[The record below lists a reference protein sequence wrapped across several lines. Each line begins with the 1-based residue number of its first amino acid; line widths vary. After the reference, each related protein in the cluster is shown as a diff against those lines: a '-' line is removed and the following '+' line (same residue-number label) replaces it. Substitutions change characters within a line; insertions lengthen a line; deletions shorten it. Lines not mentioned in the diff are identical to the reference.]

1 MPSENMLCTLFW
13 LPAMAMASEVELREE
28 ERMRR
33 RISVASDSLSQS
45 RMTESYRVS
54 ASLAE
59 ASAEVEHSSTL
70 TPSASRIPRRTRVV
84 ASSAHTTRLFSAIRS
99 HPKVTAGWRQ
109 VTRVT
114 GWDGEE
120 SNPHLKEVIGY
131 GADLVCVSENRQF
144 PLLRAT
150 SLGVRSSSLP
160 GARTVTSVTVP
171 ELRYRRA
178 RQHGTW
184 VL

>member
-1 MPSENMLCTLFW
+1 MPSENMLCTFFW

-59 ASAEVEHSSTL
+59 ASAAVVHSSTL
-70 TPSASRIPRRTRVV
+70 TPSASRIPRRTGVV

-114 GWDGEE
+114 GLGWRGGLAGKSVDTAPIWSICSE
-120 SNPHLKEVIGY
+120 IGSFPY
-131 GADLVCVSENRQF
+131 YERQA
-144 PLLRAT
+144 LA
-150 SLGVRSSSLP
+150 
-160 GARTVTSVTVP
+160 
-171 ELRYRRA
+171 
-178 RQHGTW
+178 
-184 VL
+184 

>member
-1 MPSENMLCTLFW
+1 MPSENMLWTLFW
-13 LPAMAMASEVELREE
+13 LPATARASEVELREE

-33 RISVASDSLSQS
+33 RIPVASDSLSKS

-59 ASAEVEHSSTL
+59 ASAEVEQSSTL

-84 ASSAHTTRLFSAIRS
+84 ALSAHTTRLFSAIRL

-114 GWDGEE
+114 G
-120 SNPHLKEVIGY
+120 
-131 GADLVCVSENRQF
+131 
-144 PLLRAT
+144 
-150 SLGVRSSSLP
+150 LGWRGVKLTFGRK
-160 GARTVTSVTVP
+160 SVDTVP
-171 ELRYRRA
+171 IWSTYSEI
-178 RQHGTW
+178 GSFP
-184 VL
+184 

>member
-13 LPAMAMASEVELREE
+13 LPAMAMESEVELREE

-59 ASAEVEHSSTL
+59 ASAAVVHSSTL

-84 ASSAHTTRLFSAIRS
+84 ALSAHTTRLFSAIPS

-114 GWDGEE
+114 GLGWRGGLSGKLGDTV
-120 SNPHLKEVIGY
+120 PI
-131 GADLVCVSENRQF
+131 LVYLFRNRQF

-150 SLGVRSSSLP
+150 SLGVRRGSPP

-171 ELRYRRA
+171 EL
-178 RQHGTW
+178 
-184 VL
+184 

>member
-59 ASAEVEHSSTL
+59 ASAAVVHSSTL

-114 GWDGEE
+114 GLGMARSQTHFWQE
-120 SNPHLKEVIGY
+120 SQRILHRFG
-131 GADLVCVSENRQF
+131 
-144 PLLRAT
+144 
-150 SLGVRSSSLP
+150 LP
-160 GARTVTSVTVP
+160 V
-171 ELRYRRA
+171 
-178 RQHGTW
+178 QK
-184 VL
+184 